1 MIGEVAKKYKL
12 YTKITGAQRV
22 ALFGAAKHEL
32 PEIWEALGSVG
43 LESGT
48 AFGKGLRAV
57 KSCVGSAWCRFG
69 LQDSVSLA
77 IRLEN
82 RYKGIRTPH
91 KMKGGVA
98 ACVRDCAEARGKDF
112 GLVATKEGYNLYL
125 GGNSGANPRHADL
138 FASDI
143 DEDTV
148 VKYLD
153 RYIMYYILT
162 AERLE
167 RMATWQQKLPS
178 PKTGGGPIEH
188 LKEVIIHDTL
198 GICEELDQRMEDLVK
213 SYHDDWADIVKDP
226 KRRAQFKQFVNTD
239 ETIEKDEMIEFIDVR
254 GQLQPTA
261 WPEDGEP
268 QTNWHAPPHDIFAKS
283 HKSWV
288 NVGKVSDFPPNEGAT
303 ILVGDT
309 QLAIFHNDYR
319 DEWYCTQNMCPH
331 KQAFVLSQ
339 GIMGD
344 SHGVTK
350 IACPLHKK
358 SYALATGEELC
369 DGNDKLEI
377 LTFPVKIDEDDVL
390 VRLPAIPE
398 LDAILGTHGLRV
410 GKLGCS
416 LQKDQSEHSD
426 SATEKSRE
434 AVGTGGDRSRLWG
447 WIS

>member
-1 MIGEVAKKYKL
+1 MGIH
-12 YTKITGAQRV
+12 
-22 ALFGAAKHEL
+22 HEEL
-32 PEIWEALGSVG
+32 ESVG

-69 LQDSVSLA
+69 LQDSTSLA

-112 GLVATKEGYNLYL
+112 GLVATKEGFNLYL

-162 AERLE
+162 ADKVE
-167 RMATWQQKLPS
+167 RMATWQQKLP
-178 PKTGGGPIEH
+178 PTKTGGGPVEH
-188 LKEVIIHDTL
+188 LREVIIEDSL
-198 GICEELDQRMEDLVK
+198 GICKELDERMERLVQT
-213 SYHDDWADIVKDP
+213 YHDDWADIVQDP
-226 KRRAQFKQFVNTD
+226 ERRAKFNQFVNTNKN
-239 ETIEKDEMIEFIDVR
+239 IPKDDMIEFIDVR
-254 GQLQPTA
+254 GQKRPTD
-261 WPEDGEP
+261 WPKDGEP
-268 QTNWHAPPHDIFAKS
+268 QTNWKAPPGDVFAKS
-283 HKSWV
+283 EKSWV
-288 NVGKVSDFPPNEGAT
+288 NVGKVDNFPPNEGSQ
-303 ILVGDT
+303 ILIGDT
-309 QLAIFHNDYR
+309 QLAVFNNENR
-319 DEWYCTQNMCPH
+319 GEWYCTQNMCPH

-344 SHGVTK
+344 KNGVVK
-350 IACPLHKK
+350 VACPLHKK
-358 SYALATGEELC
+358 KFALGTGKEMDGGDLEL
-369 DGNDKLEI
+369 
-377 LTFPVKIDEDDVL
+377 LTFPVRITSDDDVL
-390 VRLPAIPE
+390 VRLPAVPE

-410 GKLGCS
+410 GRPSCTDVAG
-416 LQKDQSEHSD
+416 DAEEIPTAH
-426 SATEKSRE
+426 E
-434 AVGTGGDRSRLWG
+434 AALW
-447 WIS
+447 I